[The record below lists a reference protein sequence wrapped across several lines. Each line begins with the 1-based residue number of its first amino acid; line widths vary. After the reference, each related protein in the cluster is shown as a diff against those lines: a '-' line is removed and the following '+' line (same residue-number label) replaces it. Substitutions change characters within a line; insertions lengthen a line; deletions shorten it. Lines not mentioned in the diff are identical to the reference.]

1 MIFLVLGNAEG
12 RGNSVIWN
20 SRVETS
26 LHIISA
32 SLTFPPN
39 LTPHSTLNYIQVLF
53 WVVRM
58 FWTEGRDN
66 YCILC
71 ISIFFFSVETNI
83 QIQKMFAW
91 SQWVDR
97 VFHFLLPSLA
107 LLLWKMTFVISFGV
121 MFRSS
126 LVKPSQSENFST
138 YLTLLVTLLVISLRS
153 MEIFTV
159 LK

>member
-12 RGNSVIWN
+12 RGNIVIWN
-20 SRVETS
+20 SRVEAS

-66 YCILC
+66 NCILC
-71 ISIFFFSVETNI
+71 ISIVLSVKTNI

-91 SQWVDR
+91 SQWGDR

-107 LLLWKMTFVISFGV
+107 LLWKMTFVISFGV
-121 MFRSS
+121 KFRNS